1 MREKNEKMIAANELR
16 IGNWANNGFKDY
28 QVSGATIWQ
37 LGLEYATA
45 LPIPLTEEW
54 LLRFGFKK
62 HKCGISGSDEWQGME
77 GEESKKTNI
86 YHKES
91 EIYPSRLERFKII
104 PFNSNALTTLEMME
118 EKLRA
123 ASEFLFN
130 FINQD
135 EEQNNILN
143 CSIFVG

>member
-54 LLRFGFKK
+54 LLRFGLAKQNGYPYKYLNGFLKIRNGIFFFKY
-62 HKCGISGSDEWQGME
+62 HDLEVELPFVHNFQNLNFALT
-77 GEESKKTNI
+77 GEELTI
-86 YHKES
+86 KE
-91 EIYPSRLERFKII
+91 
-104 PFNSNALTTLEMME
+104 
-118 EKLRA
+118 
-123 ASEFLFN
+123 
-130 FINQD
+130 
-135 EEQNNILN
+135 
-143 CSIFVG
+143 

>member
-54 LLRFGFKK
+54 LLRFGFKNDPDGYDECMNGWSIRGGK
-62 HKCGISGSDEWQGME
+62 WMLRGDPKNGLYCIDNDFDHKIHYVHQLQNLFHSLS
-77 GEESKKTNI
+77 GEELTI
-86 YHKES
+86 KE
-91 EIYPSRLERFKII
+91 R
-104 PFNSNALTTLEMME
+104 
-118 EKLRA
+118 
-123 ASEFLFN
+123 
-130 FINQD
+130 
-135 EEQNNILN
+135 
-143 CSIFVG
+143 